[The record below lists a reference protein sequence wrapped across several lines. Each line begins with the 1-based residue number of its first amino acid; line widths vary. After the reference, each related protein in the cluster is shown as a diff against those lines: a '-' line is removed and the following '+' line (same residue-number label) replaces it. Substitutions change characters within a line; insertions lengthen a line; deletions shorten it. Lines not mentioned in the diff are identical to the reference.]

1 MSLHQLQSQ
10 KHWGDGSEMSYRIGI
25 DVGGTMTDAVIIDAK
40 DKLAAKT
47 KVANSEDIV
56 TGIRQAVEYVIRESG
71 ISPSDVD
78 FAMLGTTQ
86 VTNAII
92 ERKGLNKVLSI
103 RIGAPA
109 ATGVK
114 PLASWPSDL
123 ARWGQAAVAIV
134 HGGHEFDGR
143 TISRLDEAE
152 VARIV
157 RESIGKVEAV
167 AITSVFSPIS
177 ASHEERAA
185 EIVRDVMGEIP
196 ISMSHQIGSIG
207 LLERENATILNA
219 MVTRVARRVVHTFA
233 EAMKAAGVHAHLYLA
248 QNDGTL
254 MNLDYAQH
262 YPIFTVA
269 CGPTNSMRGASFLA
283 GLSDAIVVDIG
294 GTSTDVGILVKG
306 YPRESALAV
315 EVGGVRTN
323 FRMPDLVSV
332 GIGGGS
338 VIRSGTEGIRIGPDS
353 VGYRIV
359 QEGLAFGGSTTTFTD
374 IAVARGRGVVGN
386 PSLVQLSPD
395 FINQSYDL
403 ACRSIVDAIARI
415 KTSAEPLPLIAVGG
429 GSFALPDELPEVSN
443 IIRPKHYEVA
453 NAIGAAMAQ
462 ISGRVDRVY
471 SMEGRDRKEVL
482 QEAENT
488 ARAEAIAAGAAE
500 DSLSLI
506 DVEELPLSYLPGNA
520 TRIRVTVGGTL
531 KQWEEARTK
540 K

>member
-1 MSLHQLQSQ
+1 
-10 KHWGDGSEMSYRIGI
+10 MSYRIGI
-25 DVGGTMTDAVIIDAK
+25 DVGGTMTDAVIIDAE

-56 TGIRQAVEYVIRESG
+56 TGIRHAVEYVIRESG

-109 ATGVK
+109 VTGVK

-123 ARWGQAAVAIV
+123 AWWGRAAVAVV

-143 TISRLDEAE
+143 TISRLDESE
-152 VARIV
+152 VARIA

-177 ASHEERAA
+177 AAHEEKAA

-332 GIGGGS
+332 GIGGGQNENL
-338 VIRSGTEGIRIGPDS
+338 VAWRDG
-353 VGYRIV
+353 
-359 QEGLAFGGSTTTFTD
+359 
-374 IAVARGRGVVGN
+374 IAVASV
-386 PSLVQLSPD
+386 PD
-395 FINQSYDL
+395 
-403 ACRSIVDAIARI
+403 
-415 KTSAEPLPLIAVGG
+415 LII
-429 GSFALPDELPEVSN
+429 FLDPE
-443 IIRPKHYEVA
+443 A
-453 NAIGAAMAQ
+453 G
-462 ISGRVDRVY
+462 
-471 SMEGRDRKEVL
+471 
-482 QEAENT
+482 
-488 ARAEAIAAGAAE
+488 EAIPTERLHYGQRVVILNVEAPPIMTSPEALNVWGPEAFGYA
-500 DSLSLI
+500 DLSFWP
-506 DVEELPLSYLPGNA
+506 VRE
-520 TRIRVTVGGTL
+520 TRRTL
-531 KQWEEARTK
+531 YGSVC
-540 K
+540 